1 MKWLKVLS
9 ATMLAG
15 VAGCSLPMHGSKS
28 IPDVPEVFESAN
40 NPDAIVDPPVVQV
53 RTYWRAA
60 SVTIIAWDPED
71 AAFGL
76 RTTVNRSGTLTG
88 GVKFGDHSLY
98 MTPYLVR
105 DMGGFKH
112 AATMKDNVE
121 ANVLLATGARR
132 DDYSCFYGKNCSPM
146 VTLGIR
152 LPDSLLRANQE
163 PVVVTFFPPVMTPW
177 TLTIR
182 RQLIDAYLA
191 KVDSVV
197 TDMKR
202 VAAM

>member
-1 MKWLKVLS
+1 MRWLRIVRVVVVGAL
-9 ATMLAG
+9 T
-15 VAGCSLPMHGSKS
+15 GCALPMHGAGSTTA
-28 IPDVPEVFESAN
+28 VPEEFESAN
-40 NPDAIVDPPVVQV
+40 NPDAVVDLPVVQV

-60 SVTIIAWDPED
+60 SVTIVAWDPED
-71 AAFGL
+71 GAFGL
-76 RTTVNRSGTLTG
+76 RTTVNRNGTLTG

-98 MTPYLVR
+98 MTPLLVQ

-112 AATMKDNVE
+112 AAAVHANAE
-121 ANVLLATGARR
+121 AQILLATGARR
-132 DDYSCFYGKNCSPM
+132 DDYSCFYGKYCSPM
-146 VTLGIR
+146 VSLGVR
-152 LPDSLLRANQE
+152 VPDSLLRANQDQL
-163 PVVVTFFPPVMTPW
+163 VVTFYPAVMQPW

>member
-9 ATMLAG
+9 TTILAG
-15 VAGCSLPMHGSKS
+15 LAGCALPGQGSRSVAG
-28 IPDVPEVFESAN
+28 VPEVFESAN
-40 NPDAIVDPPVVQV
+40 NPDEIVAPPVVQV

-60 SVTIIAWDPED
+60 AVTIVAWDPED

-76 RTTVNRSGTLTG
+76 RTTVNRNGTLTG
-88 GVKFGDHSLY
+88 GVQFGDHSLY
-98 MTPYLVR
+98 MTPFLVR

-112 AATMKDNVE
+112 AATLQKSEE
-121 ANVLLATGARR
+121 ARVLLATGARR
-132 DDYSCFYGKNCSPM
+132 DDYSCFYGKYCSPM
-146 VTLGIR
+146 VTLGVR
-152 LPDSLLRANQE
+152 LPDSLLRANQDQL
-163 PVVVTFFPPVMTPW
+163 VVTFYPAVMQPW

-197 TDMKR
+197 TEMKR
-202 VAAM
+202 VATN

>member
-1 MKWLKVLS
+1 
-9 ATMLAG
+9 
-15 VAGCSLPMHGSKS
+15 
-28 IPDVPEVFESAN
+28 
-40 NPDAIVDPPVVQV
+40 
-53 RTYWRAA
+53 
-60 SVTIIAWDPED
+60 
-71 AAFGL
+71 
-76 RTTVNRSGTLTG
+76 
-88 GVKFGDHSLY
+88 
-98 MTPYLVR
+98 
-105 DMGGFKH
+105 
-112 AATMKDNVE
+112 
-121 ANVLLATGARR
+121 
-132 DDYSCFYGKNCSPM
+132 M